1 MIVHLFYVGAL
12 VGVEDTEVYTV
23 DMISYHKTHILRV
36 DTARESSEWVF
47 ASSLGRRL
55 FYDLSF
61 NFTPTA
67 SGKRGGMLE
76 KSCPAVMGTLG
87 VA

>member
-1 MIVHLFYVGAL
+1 M
-12 VGVEDTEVYTV
+12 GVEDTEVYTM
-23 DMISYHKTHILRV
+23 DMISYDETHILRV

-47 ASSLGRRL
+47 ASSLGRSL

-67 SGKRGGMLE
+67 SGKRGDVLE
-76 KSCPAVMGTLG
+76 KSRPAVMGTLG